1 MDLYA
6 FGHVSTGRILHL
18 KDPFPA
24 PDGYGEVTQDLEN
37 HSGEAL
43 GSALVAQR
51 LGLSVHLEGNW
62 IGDNQPCRRTL
73 EFLTRRGLDTSGLR
87 VEPGYPGVQ
96 ELVITDGDTR
106 TVFGRYCDLLFTT
119 PQWDMPRLERMQGAR
134 MAIVDPSFG
143 AAAQAVIDHAHTLA
157 IPLVS
162 SDAALASPLC
172 AAASALV
179 ISNEFLHREHPDC
192 VHGSQAREA
201 LFQRYLE
208 SCPGLV
214 VFTSGS
220 GEIRFGRQEMTDS
233 VKPRKVEVIDSAGAG
248 DSFRGALAYALLQG
262 WEDRR
267 CVEFAAAVAALVC
280 TTTPGCLHSPTLS
293 EVKAFEAIGPS
304 VA

>member
-18 KDPFPA
+18 KDSFPA

-43 GSALVAQR
+43 GSALVAHR
-51 LGLSVHLEGNW
+51 LGLSVRLEGNW
-62 IGDNQPCRRTL
+62 IGDNPPCRRTL
-73 EFLTRRGLDTSGLR
+73 EFLTQRGLDTSGLR
-87 VEPGYPGVQ
+87 VEPGYAGVQ

-134 MAIVDPSFG
+134 LAIVDPSFG
-143 AAAQAVIDHAHTLA
+143 VATQAVIEHTRTLA
-157 IPLVS
+157 IPLVT
-162 SDAALASPLC
+162 SDAALKSPLC
-172 AAASALV
+172 AAASALA
-179 ISNEFLHREHPDC
+179 ISNEFLQREHPEC
-192 VHGSQAREA
+192 VSEGEARES
-201 LFQRYLE
+201 LFLRYLE

-220 GEIRFGRQEMTDS
+220 GEIRFGRKGMTDS
-233 VKPRKVEVIDSAGAG
+233 VKPQKVEVIDSAGAG

-280 TTTPGCLHSPTLS
+280 TTTPGCIHSPTLS
-293 EVKAFEAIGPS
+293 EVDAFETTATS

>member
-18 KDPFPA
+18 KDPFPT
-24 PDGYGEVTQDLEN
+24 PDGYGEVTKDLEN

-43 GSALVAQR
+43 GSALVAHR
-51 LGLSVHLEGNW
+51 LGLSVRLEGNW
-62 IGDNQPCRRTL
+62 IGDNPPCRRTL
-73 EFLTRRGLDTSGLR
+73 DFLTRRGLDTSGLR

-119 PQWDMPRLERMQGAR
+119 PQWEEPCLERMQGAR

-143 AAAQAVIDHAHTLA
+143 AATQAVIEHASALA
-157 IPLVS
+157 IPLVA

-179 ISNEFLHREHPDC
+179 LSNEFLRREHPGC
-192 VHGSQAREA
+192 VNEGKAREA
-201 LFQRYLE
+201 LFQLYLE
-208 SCPGLV
+208 RCPGLV
-214 VFTSGS
+214 VLTSGS
-220 GEIRFGRQEMTDS
+220 GEIRFGRKGMTDS
-233 VKPRKVEVIDSAGAG
+233 VKPRRVPVVDSAGAG

-267 CVEFAAAVAALVC
+267 CVQFAAAVAALVC
-280 TTTPGCLHSPTLS
+280 TTTPGCLNSPTLA
-293 EVKAFEAIGPS
+293 EVELFLAEVPS

>member
-18 KDPFPA
+18 KDGFPA

-43 GSALVAQR
+43 GSALVAHR
-51 LGLSVHLEGNW
+51 LGLAVRLEGNW
-62 IGDNQPCRRTL
+62 IGDNPPCRRTL
-73 EFLTRRGLDTSGLR
+73 EFLTARGLDTSGLR
-87 VEPGYPGVQ
+87 VEPGYSGVQ
-96 ELVITDGDTR
+96 ELVITDGGTR

-143 AAAQAVIDHAHTLA
+143 PATQAVIDHTRALG
-157 IPLVS
+157 IPLVT
-162 SDAALASPLC
+162 SDAGLESPLC
-172 AAASALV
+172 AAASACL
-179 ISNEFLHREHPDC
+179 ISNEFLHHEHPGC
-192 VHGSQAREA
+192 VPEGQAREA

-208 SCPGLV
+208 RCPGLV

-220 GEIRFGRQEMTDS
+220 GEIRFGRMDMADS
-233 VKPRKVEVIDSAGAG
+233 ITPHKIEVVDSAGAG

-280 TTTPGCLHSPTLS
+280 TTTPGCLNSPTLAQVENFLAS
-293 EVKAFEAIGPS
+293 
-304 VA
+304 